1 MLAIGLLVVA
11 VFGIG
16 LSIGLILFGI
26 ISEDNR
32 GLLKGAVIT
41 LLLSILAGVIAFVI
55 NPGLLPK
62 KRPAETAVEEASPS
76 PSSTLEE
83 ESSEE
88 EQVIEE

>member
-1 MLAIGLLVVA
+1 MLAIGLLVA
-11 VFGIG
+11 SVFGIG

-41 LLLSILAGVIAFVI
+41 LLVSILAGVIAFVI

-62 KRPAETAVEEASPS
+62 KKPADTAVEEVSPA
-76 PSSTLEE
+76 PSSTLDE

-88 EQVIEE
+88 EQVSEE

>member
-1 MLAIGLLVVA
+1 MLAIGLLVA
-11 VFGIG
+11 SVFGIG

-41 LLLSILAGVIAFVI
+41 LLVSILAGVIAFVI

-62 KRPAETAVEEASPS
+62 KKPAETVVEETLPS

-83 ESSEE
+83 ENLEE
-88 EQVIEE
+88 EQVSEE

>member
-1 MLAIGLLVVA
+1 MLAIGLLVA
-11 VFGIG
+11 SVFGIG

-41 LLLSILAGVIAFVI
+41 LLISILAGVIAFVI

-62 KRPAETAVEEASPS
+62 KKPADTAVEEVSPS
-76 PSSTLEE
+76 PSSTFDE

-88 EQVIEE
+88 EQVSEV